1 MATYIT
7 LAQSKQYL
15 GVDVYES
22 AYDSVTTPGTP
33 DDTVLQNDID
43 AVTAVIDSYVMQV
56 YSAAITGAQ
65 SLNILKS
72 LSEQLLLAKAYE
84 RYSMSEVPEW
94 VAGRYDT
101 AIFRLKDIQSGA
113 MLLSD
118 ETQENRGS
126 VFKYAFQSPNS
137 DGTGRQIFNRDT
149 MSGY

>member
-1 MATYIT
+1 MAYIT
-7 LAQSKQYL
+7 LAQAKQYL
-15 GVDVYES
+15 GSDVYES
-22 AYDSVTTPGTP
+22 AYDDIDNPGTP
-33 DDTVLQNDID
+33 LDATLTNDID
-43 AVTAVIDSYVMQV
+43 AVTAICDSYVMQAYNKV
-56 YSAAITGAQ
+56 ITGPQ

-72 LSEQLLLAKAYE
+72 LSEQLLIAKAYE

-118 ETQENRGS
+118 ETQESRAS
-126 VFKYAFQSPNS
+126 AFDYAFESPNTN
-137 DGTGRQIFNRDT
+137 GTGRQVFNRTT

>member
-1 MATYIT
+1 MAYIT

-22 AYDSVTTPGTP
+22 AYDDFTNSGTP
-33 DDTVLQNDID
+33 DDAVLTNDID
-43 AVTAVIDSYVMQV
+43 SITAVIDSYVMQV
-56 YSAAITGAQ
+56 YDKVITGAQ

-72 LSEQLLLAKAYE
+72 ISEQLLIAKAYE

-118 ETQENRGS
+118 ETQESRGS
-126 VFKYAFQSPNS
+126 VFKYAFQDPNE
-137 DGTGRQIFNRDT
+137 DGTGRQVFNRST

>member
-1 MATYIT
+1 MAYLE
-7 LAQSKQYL
+7 LAEAKQYL
-15 GVDVYES
+15 GTDVYES
-22 AYDSVTTPGTP
+22 AYDDFTNEGTT

-43 AVTAVIDSYVMQV
+43 AITATIDSYVMQAYDKV
-56 YSAAITGAQ
+56 ITGPQ

-72 LSEQLLLAKAYE
+72 LSQQLLIAKAYE

-101 AIFRLKDIQSGA
+101 AIFRLKDIQSGK

-118 ETQENRGS
+118 ETQESRS
-126 VFKYAFQSPNS
+126 SAFDYAFESPNT
-137 DGTGRQIFNRDT
+137 DGTGRQVFNRTT